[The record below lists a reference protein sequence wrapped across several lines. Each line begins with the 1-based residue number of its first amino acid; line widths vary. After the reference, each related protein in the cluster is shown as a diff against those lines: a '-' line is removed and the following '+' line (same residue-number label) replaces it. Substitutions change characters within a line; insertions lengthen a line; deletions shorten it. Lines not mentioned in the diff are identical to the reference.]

1 MSHLLKILIL
11 LLCLLLSFSVE
22 THSRKKK
29 NKYVLKRTKSVEL
42 LQIEPDPV
50 AYEAVPD
57 RESLGLL
64 LPDIFFSM
72 SHTSYIHGFDMSHH
86 QGDVDWKEVAKDPNA
101 GYIFLKATEGANFVD
116 RKYKHNFREA
126 KKAGLKVGSYHFFR
140 PNVSGEEQYNL
151 FISNID
157 YKAQDLL
164 PIIDV
169 EIHPSRRLSLSTFY
183 KRLDTLLELV
193 TKKIGRYP
201 IIYTGKNFYNKYFAN
216 GKYKKY
222 PFMIASY
229 TLDEPVLKNNDDY
242 IIWQFTAT
250 GSAKGVRGDV
260 DISRFRGNHTLNE
273 ILYK

>member
-11 LLCLLLSFSVE
+11 LLSLLLSFSVE

-157 YKAQDLL
+157 YKAQDLI

-193 TKKIGRYP
+193 TKK
-201 IIYTGKNFYNKYFAN
+201 
-216 GKYKKY
+216 
-222 PFMIASY
+222 
-229 TLDEPVLKNNDDY
+229 
-242 IIWQFTAT
+242 
-250 GSAKGVRGDV
+250 
-260 DISRFRGNHTLNE
+260 
-273 ILYK
+273 